1 MCKDTKDTNTQT
13 RDQSSYCKHA
23 NMQTCEDTKD
33 TKDREDVKDTQTSNH
48 ATTHMQTQQ

>member
-1 MCKDTKDTNTQT
+1 MQTCEDTKD
-13 RDQSSYCKHA
+13 H
-23 NMQTCEDTKD
+23 EDTKD